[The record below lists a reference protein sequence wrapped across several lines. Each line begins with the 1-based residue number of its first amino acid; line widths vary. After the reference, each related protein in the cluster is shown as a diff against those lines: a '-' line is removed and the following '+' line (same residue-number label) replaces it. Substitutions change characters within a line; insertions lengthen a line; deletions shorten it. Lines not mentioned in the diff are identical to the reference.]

1 MEVKDMV
8 LIPIYVFIALII
20 FKALNLD
27 AWVDWFLKLF
37 KAPNH
42 LEERMSDIERRI
54 TDIENKV
61 SK

>member
-1 MEVKDMV
+1 MEFKDMV
-8 LIPIYVFIALII
+8 LIPIYVFIALTI

-42 LEERMSDIERRI
+42 LEKRISDIERRVAE
-54 TDIENKV
+54 IENKV